1 MAARANWK
9 GVLRAGEVSC
19 PVALYTAASTAERIA
34 FHILNRK
41 TGHRVHREFV
51 DAETGERVEAKEQV
65 KGYETGPG
73 DYIAFEPEEIAKAV
87 PEADKTLDVEA
98 FVPCDQ
104 VDDVYFDRPYYLAPS
119 APAGAEAFALIRD
132 VMASANVAA
141 VARTVLFRRVRS
153 VLIRAHGEGLI
164 AHTLNF
170 DYEVRSAEEAFS
182 ELPDAKADD
191 EMLDLALHIIKKKA
205 GRFDPTTFDDRYDA
219 ALVELV
225 KAKMEG
231 RKITPPKP
239 PAATKPSDLME
250 ALRQSAGGDSGARAE
265 KRKAAPR
272 KTAKN
277 RKRLNAGKPPR
288 LLRFYAL
295 RMGARR
301 GSCPLFGAPVASVR
315 MSPGPA
321 Y

>member
-1 MAARANWK
+1 MVARANWK
-9 GVLRAGEVSC
+9 GVLKAGEVSC

-41 TGHRVHREFV
+41 TGHRVHREFF
-51 DAETGERVEAKEQV
+51 DAESGERVEAKEQV

-73 DYIAFEPEEIAKAV
+73 DYIAFEPDEIAKAV

-98 FVPCDQ
+98 FLPCDQ

-132 VMASANVAA
+132 VMAAANVAA

-239 PAATKPSDLME
+239 PAPTKPSDLME
-250 ALRQSAGGDSGARAE
+250 ALRQSAGGDSEARAQ
-265 KRKAAPR
+265 KSKAAPR
-272 KTAKN
+272 KTAKSKAPKR
-277 RKRLNAGKPPR
+277 RKA
-288 LLRFYAL
+288 A
-295 RMGARR
+295 
-301 GSCPLFGAPVASVR
+301 
-315 MSPGPA
+315 
-321 Y
+321 

>member
-1 MAARANWK
+1 
-9 GVLRAGEVSC
+9 
-19 PVALYTAASTAERIA
+19 
-34 FHILNRK
+34 
-41 TGHRVHREFV
+41 
-51 DAETGERVEAKEQV
+51 V

-98 FVPCDQ
+98 FVPCGH

-153 VLIRAHGEGLI
+153 ALIRAHGEGLI

-191 EMLDLALHIIKKKA
+191 DMLDLALDIIKNKA

-231 RKITPPKP
+231 RKITPPKAP
-239 PAATKPSDLME
+239 EPTKPSDLME
-250 ALRQSAGGDSGARAE
+250 ALRQSAGDDSEARAE
-265 KRKAAPR
+265 KRKATPR
-272 KTAKN
+272 KTAKSKTTKR
-277 RKRLNAGKPPR
+277 RKA
-288 LLRFYAL
+288 A
-295 RMGARR
+295 
-301 GSCPLFGAPVASVR
+301 
-315 MSPGPA
+315 
-321 Y
+321 

>member
-9 GVLRAGEVSC
+9 GVLKAGEVSC

-65 KGYETGPG
+65 KGYETAPG

-98 FVPCDQ
+98 FVPCGQ

-132 VMASANVAA
+132 VMAAANVAA

-153 VLIRAHGEGLI
+153 VLIRAHNEGLI

-170 DYEVRSAEEAFS
+170 DYEVRSAEEAFG

-191 EMLDLALHIIKKKA
+191 EMLDLHSTSSRKKRARSTRPRSMTAKKRRWSSWSRARWKA
-205 GRFDPTTFDDRYDA
+205 
-219 ALVELV
+219 
-225 KAKMEG
+225 
-231 RKITPPKP
+231 
-239 PAATKPSDLME
+239 
-250 ALRQSAGGDSGARAE
+250 ARA
-265 KRKAAPR
+265 
-272 KTAKN
+272 
-277 RKRLNAGKPPR
+277 
-288 LLRFYAL
+288 
-295 RMGARR
+295 RR
-301 GSCPLFGAPVASVR
+301 
-315 MSPGPA
+315 
-321 Y
+321 

>member
-9 GVLRAGEVSC
+9 GVLKIDEVAC
-19 PVALYTAASTAERIA
+19 PVSLFTAASTAERIA

-41 TGHRVHREFV
+41 SGHRVHREYV
-51 DAETGERVEAKEQV
+51 DAQTDERVEAKDQV
-65 KGYETGPG
+65 KGYEIGAG
-73 DYIAFEPEEIAKAV
+73 DYIAFEPDEIAKAV
-87 PEADKTLDVEA
+87 PEADKTLKVQA

-119 APAGAEAFALIRD
+119 TPAGAAAFLLIRD
-132 VMASANVAA
+132 GMAAANVAA
-141 VARTVLFRRVRS
+141 IARTVLFRRVRP
-153 VLIRAHGEGLI
+153 VLIRAHGDGLI

-182 ELPDAKADD
+182 ELPDANADD

-205 GRFDPTTFDDRYDA
+205 GRFDPTKFDDRYDA

-239 PAATKPSDLME
+239 PESTKPSDLMD
-250 ALRQSAGGDSGARAE
+250 ALRQSAQVDSEARRE
-265 KRKAAPR
+265 KRKSAPK
-272 KTAKN
+272 KTASSKTTRR
-277 RKRLNAGKPPR
+277 RKA
-288 LLRFYAL
+288 A
-295 RMGARR
+295 
-301 GSCPLFGAPVASVR
+301 
-315 MSPGPA
+315 
-321 Y
+321 

>member
-1 MAARANWK
+1 MAVRANWK
-9 GVLRAGEVSC
+9 GLLKAGEVSC

-87 PEADKTLDVEA
+87 PEADKTLDIEA
-98 FVPCDQ
+98 FVPCGQ
-104 VDDVYFDRPYYLAPS
+104 VDDVYFDRPYFRAPS
-119 APAGAEAFALIRD
+119 TPAGAEAFALIRE
-132 VMASANVAA
+132 VMAPANVAA

-225 KAKMEG
+225 KAKVEG
-231 RKITPPKP
+231 RKIMPPKAP
-239 PAATKPSDLME
+239 EPTKPPDLMA
-250 ALRQSAGGDSGARAE
+250 ALRQSAGGASEAPAE
-265 KRKAAPR
+265 KAAPR
-272 KTAKN
+272 KTAKSKTTKR
-277 RKRLNAGKPPR
+277 RKA
-288 LLRFYAL
+288 A
-295 RMGARR
+295 
-301 GSCPLFGAPVASVR
+301 
-315 MSPGPA
+315 
-321 Y
+321 

>member
-1 MAARANWK
+1 MVARANWK
-9 GVLRAGEVSC
+9 GVLKAGEVSC

-73 DYIAFEPEEIAKAV
+73 DYIAFEPEEMKAV
-87 PEADKTLDVEA
+87 PEADKTLNVEA
-98 FVPCDQ
+98 FVPCNQ

-205 GRFDPTTFDDRYDA
+205 GLFDPTRFDDRYDA
-219 ALVELV
+219 TALVEVV

-239 PAATKPSDLME
+239 PAPTKPSDLME
-250 ALRQSAGGDSGARAE
+250 ALRQSAGGDSEVRAE

-272 KTAKN
+272 KTAKSKTTKR
-277 RKRLNAGKPPR
+277 RKA
-288 LLRFYAL
+288 A
-295 RMGARR
+295 
-301 GSCPLFGAPVASVR
+301 
-315 MSPGPA
+315 
-321 Y
+321 